1 MSGSEGVH
9 RQLFPRC
16 RCRQYITH
24 DFQHKSQEN
33 EDSHAKVTY
42 PTFHLRH
49 GILQTTFTNASP
61 TWLHLH
67 NNKIRFDPY
76 NAQVMTWLQHYIS
89 KPIHKPA
96 LLDKMRNVN
105 ACELAFFGS
114 IGLLGLRLQRG
125 PSGGE
130 HEEED
135 ESASVG
141 NEEQHQMYTRFLEWT
156 GQRRGDCEQLR
167 SVLAIRDGDCKQI

>member
-1 MSGSEGVH
+1 MRTQDHCKVVELKCQVQNRYSEGVH

-33 EDSHAKVTY
+33 EDSHPKVTY

-67 NNKIRFDPY
+67 IHKIRFDPY

-114 IGLLGLRLQRG
+114 IGLLGLRL
-125 PSGGE
+125 
-130 HEEED
+130 
-135 ESASVG
+135 
-141 NEEQHQMYTRFLEWT
+141 
-156 GQRRGDCEQLR
+156 
-167 SVLAIRDGDCKQI
+167 

>member
-1 MSGSEGVH
+1 MELKCQVQNCYSEGVH

-67 NNKIRFDPY
+67 IHKIRFDPY

-96 LLDKMRNVN
+96 PRHSQPHSSTRLVQALSNRVHDAYHQKH
-105 ACELAFFGS
+105 LQQPS
-114 IGLLGLRLQRG
+114 QLTIG
-125 PSGGE
+125 
-130 HEEED
+130 
-135 ESASVG
+135 
-141 NEEQHQMYTRFLEWT
+141 
-156 GQRRGDCEQLR
+156 
-167 SVLAIRDGDCKQI
+167 